1 MNSCSDTKE
10 FILIKEFK
18 VYLTKKFMNSTKKE
32 INSSKKYKEFVKDL
46 SLHRK
51 FLKISE
57 LSLL

>member
-18 VYLTKKFMNSTKKE
+18 VSLTKKFTNSTKKE
-32 INSSKKYKEFVKDL
+32 TNSSKKYKESVKDL
-46 SLHRK
+46 FLPRK

-57 LSLL
+57 LLLL